1 MNDALIV
8 AIAILHLAFIA
19 FVAFGG
25 LLVLRWRKLAWVH
38 LPCAIWGAAI
48 EIFRWSCPLT
58 SVENTLRKASA
69 YEGGFIARYLFGA
82 IYPSGMTRATEIAL
96 AVFVTVINTVV
107 YWRVHSDRWAGASKN
122 S

>member
-1 MNDALIV
+1 MSDALILL
-8 AIAILHLAFIA
+8 IATLHLAFIA

-25 LLVLRWRKLAWVH
+25 LLVLRWPKLAWVH

-58 SVENTLRKASA
+58 TVENSLRRGSS

-82 IYPSGMTRATEIAL
+82 IYPTGMTRATEIAL
-96 AVFVTVINTVV
+96 AIFVTVINTAV
-107 YWRVHSDRWAGASKN
+107 YWRVHSRRWASRR
-122 S
+122 SS